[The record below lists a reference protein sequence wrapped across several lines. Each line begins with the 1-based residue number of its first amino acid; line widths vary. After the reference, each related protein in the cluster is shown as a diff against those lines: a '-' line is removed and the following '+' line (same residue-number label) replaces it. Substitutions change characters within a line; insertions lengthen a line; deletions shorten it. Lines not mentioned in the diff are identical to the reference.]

1 MLIIDDEHKTTMMY
15 KKELMSANTPEEL
28 RKERLR
34 LIGIDFANCFNDL
47 FFYFGVSEV
56 ADTILKAVQTAK
68 TMHDEEVGENK
79 DGNVD

>member
-1 MLIIDDEHKTTMMY
+1 MIIIDENHKTTVTY
-15 KKELMSANTPEEL
+15 RKEQMRANTPEEL

-47 FFYFGVSEV
+47 FFYFSVSEV

-68 TMHDEEVGENK
+68 IMHDEEVKKNGET
-79 DGNVD
+79 GN

>member
-1 MLIIDDEHKTTMMY
+1 MLIIDDNHKTTMIY

-47 FFYFGVSEV
+47 FFYFSVNEV

-68 TMHDEEVGENK
+68 EMHDEEVGENK
-79 DGNVD
+79 E